1 MNGYYFSKAEWRK
14 MVWDKV
20 WMMKDEG
27 CCIMY
32 KQPQQNYLLFNVTN
46 KPYYLVWWILADLYP
61 MKLGMCEIMAALV
74 CDAIH

>member
-20 WMMKDEG
+20 WMMEDEG